1 MIKIILIIT
10 IYHILREEVV
20 NGVPV
25 RDSELGKIVDE
36 YGGDYSDSVEDANV
50 KRDDVEERRNNPG
63 KPGEVSFLS
72 SRHILNYAV
81 SQDWEVA
88 PPRQCDRSLS
98 PLPNQ
103 TEEAGGG
110 LKP

>member
-20 NGVPV
+20 NGVPL
-25 RDSELGKIVDE
+25 DSELGKIVDE

-81 SQDWEVA
+81 SQD
-88 PPRQCDRSLS
+88 
-98 PLPNQ
+98 
-103 TEEAGGG
+103 
-110 LKP
+110 